1 MTGTRMKTAMTNDI
15 TRAITW
21 PSNLSRTSA
30 MVIVRGPATPRPCR
44 TRPASMTGKVCAV
57 SASVQPA
64 ENSARPKYTAGL
76 RPTLS
81 DTGPYRNWPRPNP
94 RNSSETTNW
103 TSLAWRTP
111 SVAPTAGSAGRIMS
125 IDSATSAVSVAMSA
139 TNSTGPSAVDCCP
152 VHAAHSGTEG
162 RPEGLHDT

>member
-1 MTGTRMKTAMTNDI
+1 MVRHPATPSTAWPSDGAMTGTRMKTAITNDM

-44 TRPASMTGKVCAV
+44 TRPASRTGKVCAV

-64 ENSARPKYTAGL
+64 ENSARPKYTAGF

-81 DTGPYRNWPRPNP
+81 DTGP
-94 RNSSETTNW
+94 
-103 TSLAWRTP
+103 
-111 SVAPTAGSAGRIMS
+111 
-125 IDSATSAVSVAMSA
+125 
-139 TNSTGPSAVDCCP
+139 
-152 VHAAHSGTEG
+152 
-162 RPEGLHDT
+162 